1 MPAPAAV
8 HFTTAECHHLPSN
21 SPRCTTRTQKQCYL
35 SQLRPR
41 GWCLYRSP
49 WFMFLVLATP
59 EMLPTVAI
67 MALPITLTQLLLLV
81 LASVSAHS

>member
-1 MPAPAAV
+1 
-8 HFTTAECHHLPSN
+8 
-21 SPRCTTRTQKQCYL
+21 
-35 SQLRPR
+35 
-41 GWCLYRSP
+41 
-49 WFMFLVLATP
+49 MFLVLATP